1 MSSSTRAGTT
11 RKVLGSLAV
20 IGTAAAV
27 AGLGTFGTFT
37 DSTTPVSAQLTSGTV
52 SIDLAQ
58 PAAPI
63 PAVTTG
69 LLPGDSIA
77 RTLTLVNDGN
87 SPLSSVALGVST
99 TNPSVLTT
107 DPVNGLQLTLKA
119 CSVAWTQGATTAH
132 LRLRGHRARPH
143 PRRRRHRQPHP
154 GGPRQPHPRR
164 HRPPAAHPEPAGHRR
179 QHLPGQDQHPG
190 PHLLRR
196 PARRHH
202 PLTPATTN
210 RRPS

>member
-1 MSSSTRAGTT
+1 MSSSNRAGTT

-87 SPLSSVALGVST
+87 SPLSSVALGVTT

-119 CSVAWTQGATTAH
+119 CSVAWTQAGTAPLYTCAGTERAITTGGAAIGNRTLEAPASLTPGGTDHLLLTLSLPTTADNTFQGKTSTLALTFSGVQRAATT
-132 LRLRGHRARPH
+132 R
-143 PRRRRHRQPHP
+143 
-154 GGPRQPHPRR
+154 
-164 HRPPAAHPEPAGHRR
+164 
-179 QHLPGQDQHPG
+179 
-190 PHLLRR
+190 
-196 PARRHH
+196 
-202 PLTPATTN
+202 
-210 RRPS
+210 

>member
-1 MSSSTRAGTT
+1 MSSTRAGTT

-63 PAVTTG
+63 PATTAG

-77 RTLTLVNDGN
+77 RTVTLVNDGN
-87 SPLSSVALGVST
+87 SPLSTVALGVNAT
-99 TNPSVLTT
+99 TASILTS
-107 DPVNGLQLTLKA
+107 DAVNGLQLTVA
-119 CSVAWTQGATTAH
+119 SCSVPWTQATPAPTYTCTGTTKTLGTGAAVGTRTLDAPAALTPGGAEHLLLTLSLPTTADNTFQAKTAT
-132 LRLRGHRARPH
+132 LALTFSGVQRA
-143 PRRRRHRQPHP
+143 
-154 GGPRQPHPRR
+154 
-164 HRPPAAHPEPAGHRR
+164 AATR
-179 QHLPGQDQHPG
+179 
-190 PHLLRR
+190 
-196 PARRHH
+196 
-202 PLTPATTN
+202 
-210 RRPS
+210 

>member
-119 CSVAWTQGATTAH
+119 CSVAWTQAGTAPLYTCAGTERALTTGGAAIGNRTLEAPASLTPGGTDHLLLTLSLPATADNTFQGKTSTLALTFSGVQRAATT
-132 LRLRGHRARPH
+132 R
-143 PRRRRHRQPHP
+143 
-154 GGPRQPHPRR
+154 
-164 HRPPAAHPEPAGHRR
+164 
-179 QHLPGQDQHPG
+179 
-190 PHLLRR
+190 
-196 PARRHH
+196 
-202 PLTPATTN
+202 
-210 RRPS
+210 

>member
-119 CSVAWTQGATTAH
+119 CSVAWTQAGTVPLYTCAGTERALTTGGAAIGNRTLEAPASLTPGGTDHLLLTLSLPATADNTFQGKTSTLALTFSGVQRAATT
-132 LRLRGHRARPH
+132 R
-143 PRRRRHRQPHP
+143 
-154 GGPRQPHPRR
+154 
-164 HRPPAAHPEPAGHRR
+164 
-179 QHLPGQDQHPG
+179 
-190 PHLLRR
+190 
-196 PARRHH
+196 
-202 PLTPATTN
+202 
-210 RRPS
+210 

>member
-1 MSSSTRAGTT
+1 MSSTRATT

-99 TNPSVLTT
+99 TSPSVLTT

-119 CSVAWTQGATTAH
+119 CSVAWTQAGTAPLYTCAGTERALTTGGAAIGNRTLEAPASLT
-132 LRLRGHRARPH
+132 
-143 PRRRRHRQPHP
+143 P
-154 GGPRQPHPRR
+154 GGT
-164 HRPPAAHPEPAGHRR
+164 
-179 QHLPGQDQHPG
+179 D
-190 PHLLRR
+190 HLL
-196 PARRHH
+196 
-202 PLTPATTN
+202 LTLSLPATADNTFQGKTSTLALTFSGVQ
-210 RRPS
+210 RAATAR

>member
-1 MSSSTRAGTT
+1 MSSSNRAGTT

-119 CSVAWTQGATTAH
+119 CSVAWTQAGTAPLYTCAGTERALTTGGAAIGNRTLEAPASLTPGGTDHLLLTLSLPATADNTFQGKTSTLALTFSGVQRAATT
-132 LRLRGHRARPH
+132 R
-143 PRRRRHRQPHP
+143 
-154 GGPRQPHPRR
+154 
-164 HRPPAAHPEPAGHRR
+164 
-179 QHLPGQDQHPG
+179 
-190 PHLLRR
+190 
-196 PARRHH
+196 
-202 PLTPATTN
+202 
-210 RRPS
+210 

>member
-11 RKVLGSLAV
+11 RKVLGFLAV

-119 CSVAWTQGATTAH
+119 CSVAWTQAGTAPLYTCAGTERALTTGGAAIGNRTLEAPASLTPGGTDHLLLTLSLPATADNTFQGKTSTLALTFSGVQRAATT
-132 LRLRGHRARPH
+132 R
-143 PRRRRHRQPHP
+143 
-154 GGPRQPHPRR
+154 
-164 HRPPAAHPEPAGHRR
+164 
-179 QHLPGQDQHPG
+179 
-190 PHLLRR
+190 
-196 PARRHH
+196 
-202 PLTPATTN
+202 
-210 RRPS
+210 

>member
-1 MSSSTRAGTT
+1 MSSSTRATT

-20 IGTAAAV
+20 LGTAAAV

-119 CSVAWTQGATTAH
+119 CSVPWTQAGTAPLYTCAGTERALTTGGAAIGNRTLEAPASLTPGGSDHLLLTLSLPATADNTFQGKTSTLALTFSGVQRAATT
-132 LRLRGHRARPH
+132 R
-143 PRRRRHRQPHP
+143 
-154 GGPRQPHPRR
+154 
-164 HRPPAAHPEPAGHRR
+164 
-179 QHLPGQDQHPG
+179 
-190 PHLLRR
+190 
-196 PARRHH
+196 
-202 PLTPATTN
+202 
-210 RRPS
+210 